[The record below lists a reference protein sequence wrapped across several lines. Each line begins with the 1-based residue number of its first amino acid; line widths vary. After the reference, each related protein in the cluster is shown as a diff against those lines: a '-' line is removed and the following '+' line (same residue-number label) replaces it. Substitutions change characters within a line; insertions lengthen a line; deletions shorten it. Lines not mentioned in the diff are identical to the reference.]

1 MSDPDFQAGPTV
13 QKPTRPQQGQS
24 QMESDELYARQ
35 LAAHYQQA
43 STREEQGLRPR
54 GNQQPSSRGRESETS
69 HNESYED
76 KDYSFLDGT
85 LFVS

>member
-1 MSDPDFQAGPTV
+1 MSDPDFKAEPTA
-13 QKPTRPQQGQS
+13 QRPTRPQQGQN

-43 STREEQGLRPR
+43 STREEQGSRPR
-54 GNQQPSSRGRESETS
+54 GNQQPSLRSRDTEMSR
-69 HNESYED
+69 NEAYED

-85 LFVS
+85 LS